1 MVASLFP
8 SLEDPGTE
16 QNLNEEAAKGK
27 LRFSKINGK
36 LLLVTLLLSSI
47 PSLGDY
53 ESWNVYKHGIECG
66 TEEEIMNR
74 RGLQF

>member
-1 MVASLFP
+1 VSGVSNSSQGMVASLLP
-8 SLEDPGTE
+8 SLEYPGTE

-47 PSLGDY
+47 PSFG
-53 ESWNVYKHGIECG
+53 
-66 TEEEIMNR
+66 
-74 RGLQF
+74 